1 MSLMSEFDRYD
12 LEATFYDA
20 VFEKEDDIPLY
31 AEYSEMADG
40 AVLECGCGTG
50 RVTIPLARKGFTI
63 VGIDTNEKM
72 LAIAREKLAKEPS
85 KVQRRVKLI
94 KADMKAF
101 KVEETFSLCLI
112 PFSTFL
118 HMLTVEDQ
126 EACLRTINRH
136 LKPNGRIIISIF
148 NPDLS
153 RPLGVVRLGQ
163 VKQAGDE
170 TIMRFYTQE
179 IDFSRQLTYGTY
191 VYDFVKQDGT
201 VRRLVV
207 PYKIRYVFYDEMR
220 NLLMRTGYVIEN
232 VYGDEQKTPFRP
244 KSPLMVF
251 VAAKSIETNP

>member
-1 MSLMSEFDRYD
+1 MSEFDRYD
-12 LEATFYDA
+12 LEASFYDV
-20 VFEKEDDIPLY
+20 VFDKEDDIPLY
-31 AEYSEMADG
+31 TEYSGKADG

-50 RVTIPLARKGFTI
+50 RVIIPLARKGFTI
-63 VGIDTNEKM
+63 LGIDTNEKM

-85 KVQRRVKLI
+85 EVQRRVKLI
-94 KADMKAF
+94 KADMKTF
-101 KVEETFSLCLI
+101 KLEETFSLCII

-126 EACLRTINRH
+126 EACLKTISKH
-136 LKPNGRIIISIF
+136 LNPKGRIIISVF

-163 VKQAGDE
+163 VKQAGEE

-179 IDFSRQLTYGTY
+179 IDFSQQLTYGTY
-191 VYDFVKQDGT
+191 IYDFVKQDGT

-220 NLLMRTGYVIEN
+220 NLLTRTGYVVEN
-232 VYGDEQKTPFRP
+232 IYGDEQKAPFRP

-251 VAAKSIETNP
+251 VATKSTS

>member
-1 MSLMSEFDRYD
+1 VSEFDRYD
-12 LEATFYDA
+12 LEASFYDV
-20 VFEKEDDIPLY
+20 VFDKQDDIPLY
-31 AEYSEMADG
+31 REYSKMADG

-50 RVTIPLARKGFTI
+50 RITIPLARMGFTI

-72 LAIAREKLAKEPS
+72 LAIAGEKLAKES
-85 KVQRRVKLI
+85 REVQRRVKLV
-94 KADMKAF
+94 KADMKDF
-101 KVEETFSLCLI
+101 EVEEIFSLCLI

-136 LKPNGRIIISIF
+136 LKPKGRIIISVF
-148 NPDLS
+148 NPDLD

-163 VKQAGDE
+163 VKQASDE

-179 IDFSRQLTYGTY
+179 IDFSNQLTYGTY
-191 VYDFVKQDGT
+191 IYDFVKQDGK

-207 PYKIRYVFYDEMR
+207 PYKIRYVFYAEMR
-220 NLLMRTGYVIEN
+220 SLLIRMGYEIEN
-232 VYGDEQKTPFRP
+232 VYGDEQKTPFKP

-251 VAAKSIETNP
+251 VAVKKD